1 MNTLETNTKAAY
13 ESGFK
18 DGFNT
23 GEENNPFEDGEL
35 YRAYRDGYSSGVTE
49 YCFLAHPKEWEE

>member
-1 MNTLETNTKAAY
+1 MDTLEITTISAY

-18 DGFNT
+18 DGLNT

-35 YRAYRDGYSSGVTE
+35 YNAYRDGYSSGVTE
-49 YCFLAHPKEWEE
+49 YCRTAHPKD

>member
-1 MNTLETNTKAAY
+1 MDTLEITTITAY
-13 ESGFK
+13 KSGFRA
-18 DGFNT
+18 GFNT

-49 YCFLAHPKEWEE
+49 YCHTAHPED

>member
-1 MNTLETNTKAAY
+1 MDTLEITTISAY

-18 DGFNT
+18 DGLNT

-49 YCFLAHPKEWEE
+49 YCHAAHPED